1 MKLSLTHLLPCA
13 LFLTISAQGQIQL
26 AWQYDFDASQATNS
40 SHDFSISTIRTN
52 EANYTLAE
60 YRSAEDQTPMEQRFV
75 LLDPAGTQIW
85 LSEDI
90 FATYGN
96 GDSEFIFTEIQQVGQ
111 GTVTV
116 GLLHFPDPDEE
127 FDIIETVLRFDQ
139 NTNPQ
144 VTRIDLDPAE
154 FFALQGVD
162 ELDFE
167 TDPNFGT
174 SFEPTESITFDV
186 PASRSGSNGFF
197 TTLSTIPNQF
207 DPNSIRRYI
216 FSATPPLNIIT
227 QVGVSLGSAILT
239 WEGESGASYQI
250 QTTTDLADSSSWT
263 NVGTVISGNGTT
275 QTWTSE
281 LQTASTFFRI
291 IQL

>member
-1 MKLSLTHLLPCA
+1 MKRSLTHLLSCA

-40 SHDFSISTIRTN
+40 SHDFVISSIRTN
-52 EANYTLAE
+52 AANYTLAE
-60 YRSAEDQTPMEQRFV
+60 YRSAEDQTPLEQRFV
-75 LLDPAGTQIW
+75 LLNPAGTQIW

-90 FATYGN
+90 FATYG
-96 GDSEFIFTEIQQVGQ
+96 GGGSEFIFTEIQQVGQ

-116 GLLHFPDPDEE
+116 GLLHESNEE
-127 FDIIETVLRFDQ
+127 LGFLETVLRFDQ
-139 NTNPQ
+139 NTDPQ
-144 VTRIDLDPAE
+144 VTRIDLDPNE
-154 FFALQGVD
+154 FFALQRVD
-162 ELDFE
+162 ELDFGV
-167 TDPNFGT
+167 DPNYGYNSET
-174 SFEPTESITFDV
+174 TESITFDV

-197 TTLSTIPNQF
+197 TTLSTNPDQF

-216 FSATPPLNIIT
+216 FSATPPLNIVT
-227 QVGVSLGSAILT
+227 TVGVSLGSAILT
-239 WEGESGASYQI
+239 WEGESGASYQV

-263 NVGTVISGNGTT
+263 DVGTVISGNGTT

-291 IQL
+291 VQL